1 MITLLQVRG
10 QEVMLENL
18 KDNRPLDEEQHSDG
32 RPSYRT
38 FSRQELND
46 KQTLNAQLFLT
57 VTS

>member
-1 MITLLQVRG
+1 
-10 QEVMLENL
+10 MLENL

-38 FSRQELND
+38 FSRQEHND